1 MMEALKPEGHAIIAT
16 FAIDGPEKCSGLAIM
31 RYDETSLAQVLGP
44 AFELVE
50 TRKHSHLTPWGSEQ
64 RFQFSLFRRD

>member
-31 RYDETSLAQVLGP
+31 RYDETSLAQVL
-44 AFELVE
+44 
-50 TRKHSHLTPWGSEQ
+50 
-64 RFQFSLFRRD
+64 